1 MQNMQE
7 MKNWTDY
14 ITSLPDE
21 KFFYIMRL
29 YLGDIKT
36 PFNKLRLTE
45 QLASFVRT
53 KQNLETI
60 VALLDET
67 DVKFLTVI
75 NLIPGISQETLQNFF
90 EDEFSLSL
98 ILSKLSNLSDRLLV
112 YTTKKQY
119 SEEIHYKI
127 NPLVQE
133 EIKSYLNPELIFEE
147 PVLEQSF
154 LDTPFILTPNFIA
167 AFLSYINISGCS
179 LKADGKFKKNDVTNL
194 ELIFGE
200 KTECL
205 QFLVSAFVNLG
216 LVHEGEKTLSV
227 DEKKFMSFCDLPEI
241 QQYVFLAV
249 ASVMRLSRD
258 GLKKQSQL
266 LADTLASVPECGV
279 TKRTFLR
286 MAQFIAGRPAE
297 DLPVKT
303 VSRFS
308 EMLNRMKNESEG
320 GSISDSVSLM
330 DSVFDAA
337 VEFGLL
343 SLQGESESGE
353 NIYIQGVCT
362 DNAYTFGGEKPK
374 VININA
380 ASSVTLLPGLSLK
393 NLLPFTFFMQAVN
406 CSTVTEF
413 EISRKSVSA
422 GFDKGYTL
430 EGIKKILSDYASFE
444 LPQNLIFNLDEWH
457 NAYSSAVLYK
467 GYVLK
472 VSPEN
477 VSLVENNPSLSV
489 HVSEKLAEGIYLL
502 DLPLEENP
510 AAFIKSSGLDF
521 MGRVKTVEKETEVF
535 SLPRIAKGSVFTF
548 GKNGGTYAEVSDE
561 KSYQEEE
568 RLIRKLEES
577 GFDEQQVESLQARIR
592 NHLIVSESQ
601 IVSTSVRTEIINAD
615 GIDFHGKIHLIDTA
629 IKNNDILELVL
640 PKPDGTDGEVVVLV
654 RPLRVIK
661 NEGEAVLKF
670 EVPPDR
676 EQRSFMVSRILH
688 IKRIR
693 S

>member
-29 YLGDIKT
+29 YLGEIKT

-75 NLIPGISQETLQNFF
+75 NLIPGITQETLQNFF

-119 SEEIHYKI
+119 SEEIHYRI
-127 NPLVQE
+127 NPLVIE
-133 EIKSYLNPELIFEE
+133 EVKPYLNPEIIFED
-147 PVLEQSF
+147 PVLEHSY

-167 AFLSYINISGCS
+167 AFLSYINISGCG

-200 KTECL
+200 KTNCL

-216 LVHEGEKTLSV
+216 LVHEGEKTLTV
-227 DEKKFMSFCDLPEI
+227 DEKKFQLFSDLPEL
-241 QQYVFLAV
+241 QQYVFLAI

-286 MAQFIAGRPAE
+286 MAQFIAGRSSE
-297 DLPVKT
+297 DMPVKT

-343 SLQGESESGE
+343 SLHGESEKGE
-353 NIYIQGVCT
+353 NVYIQGVCT
-362 DNAYTFGGEKPK
+362 DNVYTFCGEKPK

-393 NLLPFTFFMQAVN
+393 NLLPFTFFMQAVK
-406 CSTVTEF
+406 CSTVTEY
-413 EISRKSVSA
+413 EITRKSVSA

-477 VSLVENNPSLSV
+477 ISLVENNPSLSV

-510 AAFIKSSGLDF
+510 AAFIKGSGLDF
-521 MGRVKTVEKETEVF
+521 MGRVKTVEKEAEVF
-535 SLPRIAKGSVFTF
+535 SLPRISRGNIFTF
-548 GKNGGTYAEVSDE
+548 GKGDGTYIEVSDE
-561 KSYQEEE
+561 KSFQEEE
-568 RLIRKLEES
+568 RLIKKLEES
-577 GFDEQQVESLQARIR
+577 DFNEQQIESLQARIR

-601 IVSTSVRTEIINAD
+601 LVSTSVRSEILNAD

-640 PKPDGTDGEVVVLV
+640 PKPDGSDGEIVVLV
-654 RPLRVIK
+654 HPLKVIK

-693 S
+693 T